1 MRSKFKWIFTLL
13 VAFTMQ
19 FSFAQEKTVTGVV
32 SDAIG
37 PMPSANVVVKGTTRG
52 VATDIDGRF
61 ALKASAGDVLIVSFS
76 GYAPQNITVG
86 ASSNYIVRLKEA
98 ENKLDEVVIT
108 AFGIKRETKKLA
120 YSTQKVEAAELVVTS
135 PINAVTAMQG
145 KVSGLNVITR
155 NNGVNP
161 STAIILRGYK
171 SLTGDNSA
179 LIVIDGVVQ
188 AATALDNLNP
198 NDIASVNV
206 LKGSSATALYGSQG
220 KNGAMIVTTKQGS
233 TRSGLNVTFNT
244 SYVVERI
251 KYFPELQSTFGPG
264 FNDQYDPFENT
275 SWGPRFD
282 GVPRR
287 VGPIL
292 ADGSFQLLPYQAIKN
307 NRKDFFQDG
316 ITSINGATLS
326 GGDENSTFYFSA
338 QRSDIAGITPKDSY
352 KKDNFRFN
360 ASRTM
365 GDFKITVN
373 TSYFTDN
380 TDVVGNGGYQ
390 ARPIFWSII
399 NTPANIPLT
408 SYKNWRTD
416 PFASPEGY
424 FNEFYQNPYTI
435 VDIARNTS
443 TANRL
448 LANVKFDYKLA
459 DWANVSYS
467 LASTYFNS
475 QFKNTREAITYNPA
489 LAPSRTDSNTPA
501 AVAEGSANNTRL
513 QSDLVFNFTRK
524 FAKDFEATLIL
535 GNTVQTFSSN
545 NYNITGNN
553 LFVPNLYNVGVRTG
567 EPVATVGGTRTRLAG
582 NFADLTLGYKNFL
595 TLNGAYRRDTSS
607 TLLLENNSFDFYTY
621 GASLLVSELFPG
633 INGDV
638 LDFWK
643 INGSYAVVGAN
654 PDFGFTNELFGV
666 NPDPNGVSGFPFG
679 STVGLGAPRSIVS
692 AGITP
697 SKTKTLEVGTE
708 FVFAKKRLN
717 LGVNYFINTSTDDF
731 LSGAVSNASGAAV
744 LRQNGG
750 ELEVKGLEIDL
761 NGTVLK
767 STDFEWRLG
776 VNVFKQ
782 ESEVKSVADG
792 AQRQQ
797 VGGVFADVGLFA
809 AVGEAYPSIFATAYT
824 RDDQGRVII
833 DGNGDPVLS
842 SELKNLG
849 TTTPDLILGFTTS
862 MRYKQFNL
870 SATADYK
877 TGHVYYNNL
886 VDALEFTGST
896 THSVSSGRQPFVFPN
911 SAVLVTAATPTTP
924 AVYAA
929 NTNITTSGGG
939 FDFWTGKYQPIKE
952 NYITDATTF
961 KLREVA
967 LTYDVPAKVLDR
979 TFIKGISFGLVARNI
994 LMLRSA
1000 QNKYTDPEFTSDD
1013 RQVTGIGF
1021 QEQLPPTASYG
1032 FKMDVKF

>member
-13 VAFTMQ
+13 IAFTMQ

-52 VATDIDGRF
+52 VATDIDGKF
-61 ALKASAGDVLIVSFS
+61 ALKAKAGDVLIVSFS
-76 GYAPQNITVG
+76 GYAPQNVTVG

-120 YSTQKVEAAELVVTS
+120 YSTQKVDAAELVVTS

-179 LIVIDGVVQ
+179 LIVIDGIVQ
-188 AATALDNLNP
+188 GNSALDNLNP

-233 TRSGLNVTFNT
+233 TRSGLNVTYNT

-251 KYFPELQSTFGPG
+251 KYFPELQTTFGPG

-307 NRKDFFQDG
+307 NRSDFFQDG
-316 ITSINGATLS
+316 ITAINGATLS

-338 QRSDIAGITPKDSY
+338 QRSDIAGITPKDKY
-352 KKDNFRFN
+352 VKDNFRFN

-373 TSYFTDN
+373 TSYFSDKS
-380 TDVVGNGGYQ
+380 DIVGSGGYQ
-390 ARPIFWSII
+390 SRPLFWSVI

-416 PFASPEGY
+416 PFATPEGY

-435 VDIARNTS
+435 VDIARNVNRS
-443 TANRL
+443 NRL
-448 LANVKFDYKLA
+448 LANVKFEYKLA

-475 QFKNTREAITYNPA
+475 RYKNTREAITYNPA

-501 AVAEGSANNTRL
+501 SVSEGSANNTRL
-513 QSDLVFNFTRK
+513 QSDILFTFTKK
-524 FAKDFEATLIL
+524 FAKDFDATLIL
-535 GNTVQTFSSN
+535 GNTVQTLSSN

-553 LFVPNLYNVGVRTG
+553 LFVPDLYNVSVRTG
-567 EPVATVGGTRTRLAG
+567 EPVVSVGGIRTRLYG
-582 NFADLTLGYKNFL
+582 NFADLTVGYKNFL

-607 TLLLENNSFDFYTY
+607 TLLLTNNSFDFYTY
-621 GASLLVSELFPG
+621 GASLLMTELLPG
-633 INGDV
+633 IKGDV

-643 INGSYAVVGAN
+643 LSGSYALVGAG
-654 PDFGFTNELFGV
+654 PAFGFTNQLYST
-666 NPDPNGVSGFPFG
+666 PTGFPFG
-679 STVGLGAPRSIVS
+679 STVGLGAPTRIVS
-692 AGITP
+692 ADIAP
-697 SKTKTLEVGTE
+697 SITKTIEFGTE

-717 LGVNYFINTSTDDF
+717 LGITYFINNSTKDF
-731 LSGAVSNASGAAV
+731 LSGSVSNASGASILA
-744 LRQNGG
+744 QNAG
-750 ELEVKGLEIDL
+750 ELQVKGLEIDL
-761 NGTVLK
+761 NGSILK
-767 STDFEWRLG
+767 SQNFEWRLG

-782 ESEVKSVADG
+782 ESEVIALTDG
-792 AQRQQ
+792 APQQQ
-797 VGGVFADVGLFA
+797 VGLSAGDVGVFAVVGQP
-809 AVGEAYPSIFATAYT
+809 YPSLLGTAYE
-824 RDDQGRVII
+824 RDEQGRVVI
-833 DGNGDPVLS
+833 DGNGDPQLAVGN
-842 SELKNLG
+842 KNFG
-849 TTTPDLILGFTTS
+849 TTTPDLILGFNTS
-862 MRYKQFNL
+862 VRYKQFNL

-911 SAVLVTAATPTTP
+911 SSYVVTPATPTTP

-939 FDFWTGKYQPIKE
+939 FDFWTGKYQPIRE
-952 NYITDATTF
+952 NYVTDATTF

-967 LTYDVPAKVLDR
+967 LTYDIPAKVLDR
-979 TFIKGISFGLVARNI
+979 TFIKGITFGLVARNI

-1000 QNKYTDPEFTSDD
+1000 QNKYTDPEFTNDSQ
-1013 RQVTGIGF
+1013 QVTGFGT
-1021 QEQLPPTASYG
+1021 QDQLPPTASYG

>member
-61 ALKASAGDVLIVSFS
+61 ALKASAGDVLIVSFA

-145 KVSGLNVITR
+145 KVSGLNIITR

-161 STAIILRGYK
+161 STAIVLRGYK

-188 AATALDNLNP
+188 GSTALDALNP

-206 LKGSSATALYGSQG
+206 LKGSSATALYGSQA

-233 TRSGLNVTFNT
+233 TRSGLSVTFNT

-251 KYFPELQSTFGPG
+251 KYFPELQTTFGPG

-316 ITSINGATLS
+316 ITSINGASLS
-326 GGDENSTFYFSA
+326 GGDANSTFFFSA
-338 QRSDIAGITPKDSY
+338 QRSDIAGITPKDKY
-352 KKDNFRFN
+352 VKDNFRFN

-373 TSYFTDN
+373 TSYFSDK
-380 TDVVGNGGYQ
+380 TDVVGAGGYQ
-390 ARPIFWSII
+390 ARPLFWSVI

-435 VDIARNTS
+435 VDIARDTNR
-443 TANRL
+443 ANRL

-459 DWANVSYS
+459 DWANVTYS

-475 QFKNTREAITYNPA
+475 QYKNTREAITYNPA

-501 AVAEGSANNTRL
+501 SVSEGSANNTRL
-513 QSDLVFNFTRK
+513 QSDLLFTFTKK
-524 FAKDFEATLIL
+524 FAKDFDATLIV
-535 GNTVQTFSSN
+535 GNTVQTLSSN
-545 NYNITGNN
+545 NYNILGNN
-553 LFVPNLYNVGVRTG
+553 LFVPDLYNVGVRAG
-567 EPVATVGGTRTRLAG
+567 EAIVSVGATRTRLAG
-582 NFADLTLGYKNFL
+582 NFADLTVGYKNFL

-607 TLLLENNSFDFYTY
+607 ALLLENNSFDFYTY
-621 GASLLVSELFPG
+621 GGSLLMTELLPG
-633 INGDV
+633 IKGNV

-643 INGSYAVVGAN
+643 INGSYAVVGGN
-654 PDFGFTNELFGV
+654 PVFGFTNALFAT
-666 NPDPNGVSGFPFG
+666 PAGFPFG
-679 STVGLGAPRSIVS
+679 STVGLGAPTRIVS
-692 AGITP
+692 ADISP
-697 SKTKTLEVGTE
+697 NITKTIEFGTE
-708 FVFAKKRLN
+708 LTFAKNRVN
-717 LGVNYFINTSTDDF
+717 LGVTYFINNSTKDF
-731 LSGAVSNASGAAV
+731 LNGAVSNASGASV
-744 LRQNGG
+744 LAQNAG
-750 ELEVKGLEIDL
+750 ELEVKGLEVDL
-761 NGTVLK
+761 SGTILK
-767 STDFEWRLG
+767 SKDFEWKVG
-776 VNVFKQ
+776 VNLFKQ
-782 ESEVKSVADG
+782 KSEVLALTDG
-792 AQRQQ
+792 ALQQQ
-797 VGGVFADVGLFA
+797 VGLAAADVGIFA
-809 AVGEAYPSIFATAYT
+809 VVGQPYPSILGTAYE
-824 RDDQGRVII
+824 RDDQGRVVI
-833 DGNGDPVLS
+833 DGNGDPQLAVGN
-842 SELKNLG
+842 KNFG
-849 TTTPDLILGFTTS
+849 TTTPDLILGFTS
-862 MRYKQFNL
+862 SVRFKQFNL

-911 SAVLVTAATPTTP
+911 SSVLVTPATPTSP

-967 LTYDVPAKVLDR
+967 LTYDVPGSVLDR
-979 TFIKGISFGLVARNI
+979 TFIKGITFGLVARNI

-1000 QNKYTDPEFTSDD
+1000 QNKYTDPEFTTDTQ
-1013 RQVTGIGF
+1013 QVTGFGT
-1021 QEQLPPTASYG
+1021 QDQLPPTASYG